1 MTPVNHTPQG
11 FDVALGI
18 VFAVLGAYALF
29 SGEAGLPSAL
39 GLLTTKEKTT
49 QSGIGWLLCC
59 YFCLLDFVGQG
70 MDKYHLTIG
79 SSDHGAQLR

>member
-39 GLLTTKEKTT
+39 GLLTTKRKDHPVRY
-49 QSGIGWLLCC
+49 WLVVV
-59 YFCLLDFVGQG
+59 LLFLFAVIS
-70 MDKYHLTIG
+70 LVRAWTSII
-79 SSDHGAQLR
+79 